1 MANYKS
7 YRTIKAAQIPD
18 GTIGLE
24 KLQSGVGPQYC
35 VKHIFG
41 TLAPCTSGCCC
52 QWTVPSG
59 VSRITWELWG
69 AGGNGHGACSCD
81 RCQHYRGASGGTY
94 NTKTIST
101 TSGCAYTVCAAGVYP
116 CCSRECNGCEG
127 CTTYVNGYNLS
138 NFCARGGA
146 RGCANGD
153 WSVRCTSENFCC
165 MAPGDFGGDFSMAP
179 HQSNWSGHWDCHCN
193 GSVKHTCQSGAPF
206 LSAGSEHYQDRCW
219 MRCGCWSVPFA
230 SGGQGSI
237 TSFCGSSCCGQGG
250 TGGSGVVRITYI

>member
-116 CCSRECNGCEG
+116 CCSRGIEG
-127 CTTYVNGYNLS
+127 N
-138 NFCARGGA
+138 
-146 RGCANGD
+146 
-153 WSVRCTSENFCC
+153 
-165 MAPGDFGGDFSMAP
+165 
-179 HQSNWSGHWDCHCN
+179 
-193 GSVKHTCQSGAPF
+193 
-206 LSAGSEHYQDRCW
+206 
-219 MRCGCWSVPFA
+219 
-230 SGGQGSI
+230 
-237 TSFCGSSCCGQGG
+237 
-250 TGGSGVVRITYI
+250 